1 MCGSGLAFAV
11 NRGSS
16 PIEFR
21 SPRPIFAVPAAFALL
36 LGLWAGLARA
46 GWDIPSDVH
55 LDARHGPLM
64 ICGFLGTLITLE
76 RAVGSGWRWAYA
88 GPALAGAG
96 AVVLVFV
103 DPLDPAKLLFTA
115 ASGILVALFSLLLYR
130 FRLLPIG
137 VLLLGAV
144 LWLAG
149 NSFWLSGDGLSLV
162 TPWWVAFLVVT
173 ITGERLELTAYT
185 TRRRRA
191 RVLFLL
197 ALAPLLAG
205 LVLTR
210 EDLQTG
216 QQVAGAGMLALAAW
230 LFRFDIAR
238 RSIRR
243 PEPARYI
250 AASLLGGYAWLA
262 AGGLIWLIG
271 PELETGFVYDATL
284 HAVLLGFVIS
294 MVFGHA
300 LIILPGT
307 LRLHIEFHRRFYAH
321 LLLLHASVVLRL
333 WADFGTDFDLR
344 RWAGL
349 LNAVAILLF
358 LASTFA
364 AARPRRAAVPAV
376 PALGDEGEVA

>member
-1 MCGSGLAFAV
+1 MSGPGTV
-11 NRGSS
+11 GYR
-16 PIEFR
+16 P
-21 SPRPIFAVPAAFALL
+21 PRPVFAVPAGFALL
-36 LGLWAGLARA
+36 LGLWAGLSRA
-46 GWDIPSDVH
+46 GWDIPSDVQW
-55 LDARHGPLM
+55 DARHGPLM
-64 ICGFLGTLITLE
+64 ISGFLGTLITME

-96 AVVLVFV
+96 AVALVV
-103 DPLDPAKLLFTA
+103 VGPLDPSQLLFTG
-115 ASGILVALFSLLLYR
+115 ASLVLTALFALLL
-130 FRLLPIG
+130 FRYQQLPLA
-137 VLLLGAV
+137 VLLVGAL

-149 NSFWLSGDGLSLV
+149 NLFWLNGDGLPRV
-162 TPWWVAFLVVT
+162 TPWWVAFVVVT
-173 ITGERLELTAYT
+173 ITGERLELTVYT

-205 LVLTR
+205 LLLTR
-210 EDLQTG
+210 EDQQTG
-216 QQVAGAGMLALAAW
+216 QQVAGAGMIALALW

-250 AASLLGGYAWLA
+250 ASSLLAGYAWLA
-262 AGGLIWLIG
+262 AGGLIWLLG
-271 PELETGFVYDATL
+271 PEIKTGFVYDATL
-284 HAVLLGFVIS
+284 HAILLGFVIS

-307 LRLHIEFHRRFYAH
+307 MRLHIDFHRRFYAH
-321 LLLLHASVVLRL
+321 LLLLHASVALRL
-333 WADFGTDFDLR
+333 FADFETDFDLR

-349 LNAVAILLF
+349 LNATAILIF

-364 AARPRRAAVPAV
+364 AARPRRAAPPAV
-376 PALGDEGEVA
+376 PVLAEETEAA

>member
-1 MCGSGLAFAV
+1 MSGAGAV
-11 NRGSS
+11 G
-16 PIEFR
+16 FR
-21 SPRPIFAVPAAFALL
+21 PPKPVFAVPAAFALL
-36 LGLWAGLARA
+36 LGLWAGLSRI
-46 GWDIPSDVH
+46 GWDISSDAQW
-55 LDARHGPLM
+55 DARHGPLM
-64 ICGFLGTLITLE
+64 ISGFLGTLITME
-76 RAVGSGWRWAYA
+76 RAVGSGWRWAYI

-96 AVVLVFV
+96 AMALVFV
-103 DPLDPAKLLFTA
+103 DSLDPAKLLFTG
-115 ASGILVALFSLLLYR
+115 ASVSLIALFGLLLYR
-130 FRLLPIG
+130 YRQLPI
-137 VLLLGAV
+137 VILLTGAV

-149 NSFWLSGDGLSLV
+149 NLFWLDGDGLTRV

-173 ITGERLELTAYT
+173 ILGERLELTAYT
-185 TRRRRA
+185 TRRRRT
-191 RVLFLL
+191 RVLFLV

-210 EDLQTG
+210 EDLQAG
-216 QQVAGAGMLALAAW
+216 QQLAGVGMIALALW

-250 AASLLGGYAWLA
+250 AASLLAGYAWLA
-262 AGGLIWLIG
+262 ASGLIWLLG
-271 PELETGFVYDATL
+271 PELESGFVYDATL

-321 LLLLHASVVLRL
+321 LLLLHVSVALRL
-333 WADFGTDFDLR
+333 HADFGTDFDLR

-349 LNAVAILLF
+349 LNATAILIF

-364 AARPRRAAVPAV
+364 AARPRRTAAPAV
-376 PALGDEGEVA
+376 PALADEPEAASGA

>member
-1 MCGSGLAFAV
+1 MSSDAV
-11 NRGSS
+11 IG
-16 PIEFR
+16 FR
-21 SPRPIFAVPAAFALL
+21 PPRPVFAIPAGFALL
-36 LGLWAGLARA
+36 LGLWAGLSRA
-46 GWDIPSDVH
+46 GWDISSDAQW
-55 LDARHGPLM
+55 DARHGPLM
-64 ICGFLGTLITLE
+64 ICGFLGTLITME

-96 AVVLVFV
+96 AFALVFI
-103 DPLDPAKLLFTA
+103 DPLDPARLLFTG
-115 ASGILVALFSLLLYR
+115 ASVSLVVLFALLLYR
-130 FRLLPIG
+130 FRMLPIG
-137 VLLLGAV
+137 VLLTGAF

-149 NSFWLSGDGLSLV
+149 NLFWLSGDGLPLV

-205 LVLTR
+205 LALTR
-210 EDLQTG
+210 EDQEAG
-216 QQVAGAGMLALAAW
+216 QQVAGIGMLALAAW

-250 AASLLGGYAWLA
+250 AASLLAGYAWLA
-262 AGGLIWLIG
+262 AGGLIWLLG
-271 PELETGFVYDATL
+271 PELKSGFVYDATL

-307 LRLHIEFHRRFYAH
+307 LRLHIEFHQRFYAH
-321 LLLLHASVVLRL
+321 LLLLHASVALRI
-333 WADFGTDFDLR
+333 WADFETDFDLR

-349 LNAVAILLF
+349 LNATAILLF

-364 AARPRRAAVPAV
+364 AARPRRTSPPAV
-376 PALGDEGEVA
+376 PALEDEGEGA